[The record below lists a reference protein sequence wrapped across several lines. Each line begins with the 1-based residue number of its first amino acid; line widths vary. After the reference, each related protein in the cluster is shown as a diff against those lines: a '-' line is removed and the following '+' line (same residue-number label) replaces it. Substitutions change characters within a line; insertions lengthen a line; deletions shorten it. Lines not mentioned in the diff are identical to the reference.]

1 MENTKKQL
9 MAQVTLHLE
18 QLTKNEIK
26 LDKQR
31 DHILALEE
39 ELTNIKR
46 ESIAELYDRM
56 MHQLSQTVYKVAF
69 NGDMREDDLG
79 WLAQVQIS
87 QKLLDGSYF
96 LLNGYQ
102 PKDANRDR
110 KQGLIERADKAHK
123 ATQDAINGRR
133 PFREL
138 AEQTAALKALSTTV
152 QQLDAATRSRL
163 FGMTGNTAL
172 AYGEPK
178 IAAAKA
184 AHNLPQQRAE
194 ATITDEEAAQL
205 KALGFEVDA
214 SATLS
219 DEEFAARTRLNQ
231 AADKDMQAANDIVKG
246 EADQKVS

>member
-1 MENTKKQL
+1 MTNTKTEL
-9 MAQVTLHLE
+9 LAQIAEME
-18 QLTKNEIK
+18 QKH
-26 LDKQR
+26 DKQR
-31 DHILALEE
+31 GYITTIET
-39 ELTNIKR
+39 ELQNIKR
-46 ESIAELYDRM
+46 ESIAELYDRLM
-56 MHQLSQTVYKVAF
+56 NQLSQVVYKVAF

-184 AHNLPQQRAE
+184 AHNLPEQRAE
-194 ATITDEEAAQL
+194 ATITKEEAEHL
-205 KALGFEVDA
+205 EGLGFTINLAAMMAE
-214 SATLS
+214 
-219 DEEFAARTRLNQ
+219 EEFAARDRLNQ
-231 AADKDMQAANDIVKG
+231 AADKNMQAANDIVKG
-246 EADQKVS
+246 EVDQKVS

>member
-1 MENTKKQL
+1 MSNTKTEL
-9 MAQVTLHLE
+9 LAQIAEME
-18 QLTKNEIK
+18 QKH
-26 LDKQR
+26 DKQR
-31 DHILALEE
+31 DYITTIET
-39 ELTNIKR
+39 ELQNIKR
-46 ESIAELYDRM
+46 ESIAELYDRLM
-56 MHQLSQTVYKVAF
+56 NQLSQVVYKVAF

-184 AHNLPQQRAE
+184 AHNLPEQRAE
-194 ATITDEEAAQL
+194 ATITKEEAEHL
-205 KALGFEVDA
+205 EGLGFTINLAAMMAE
-214 SATLS
+214 
-219 DEEFAARTRLNQ
+219 EEFAARDRLNQ

-246 EADQKVS
+246 ETDQKVS

>member
-1 MENTKKQL
+1 MSNTKTEL
-9 MAQVTLHLE
+9 LAQIAEMEAKH
-18 QLTKNEIK
+18 
-26 LDKQR
+26 DKQR
-31 DHILALEE
+31 DHIATIET
-39 ELTNIKR
+39 ELQNIKR
-46 ESIAELYDRM
+46 ESIAELYDRLM
-56 MHQLSQTVYKVAF
+56 NQLSQVVYKVAF

-184 AHNLPQQRAE
+184 AHNLPEQRAE
-194 ATITDEEAAQL
+194 ATITKEEAEHL
-205 KALGFEVDA
+205 EGLGFTINLAAMMAE
-214 SATLS
+214 
-219 DEEFAARTRLNQ
+219 EEFAARDRLNQ

-246 EADQKVS
+246 EVDQKVS

>member
-1 MENTKKQL
+1 
-9 MAQVTLHLE
+9 MAQITEYLAQITEMEAKH
-18 QLTKNEIK
+18 
-26 LDKQR
+26 DKQR
-31 DHILALEE
+31 DHIVTIET
-39 ELTNIKR
+39 ELQNIKR
-46 ESIAELYDRM
+46 ESIAEIYDRL

-110 KQGLIERADKAHK
+110 KQGLIEKADKAHK

-184 AHNLPQQRAE
+184 AHNLPEQRAE
-194 ATITDEEAAQL
+194 ATITKEEAEHL
-205 KALGFEVDA
+205 EGLGFTINLAAMMAE
-214 SATLS
+214 
-219 DEEFAARTRLNQ
+219 EEFAARDRLNQ
-231 AADKDMQAANDIVKG
+231 AADKDMQAANDIDKG
-246 EADQKVS
+246 EVDQKVS

>member
-1 MENTKKQL
+1 MSNTKTEL
-9 MAQVTLHLE
+9 LAQIAEMEAKH
-18 QLTKNEIK
+18 
-26 LDKQR
+26 DKQR
-31 DHILALEE
+31 DHIITIET
-39 ELTNIKR
+39 ELQNIKR
-46 ESIAELYDRM
+46 ESIAEIYDRL
-56 MHQLSQTVYKVAF
+56 MHQLSQIVYKVAF

-184 AHNLPQQRAE
+184 AHNLPEQRAE
-194 ATITDEEAAQL
+194 ATITKEEAEHL
-205 KALGFEVDA
+205 EGLGFTINLEA
-214 SATLS
+214 MMA
-219 DEEFAARTRLNQ
+219 EQEFAARDRLNQ

-246 EADQKVS
+246 EVDQKVS

>member
-1 MENTKKQL
+1 MTNTKTEL
-9 MAQVTLHLE
+9 LAQVSELT
-18 QLTKNEIK
+18 TKNA
-26 LDKQR
+26 KQR
-31 DHILALEE
+31 DHILTIEQ

-46 ESIAELYDRM
+46 ESITEIYDRM

-79 WLAQVQIS
+79 WLAQVQMS

-110 KQGLIERADKAHK
+110 KLGLNERADKAYK

-138 AEQTAALKALSTTV
+138 KEQYEALSALSTTV
-152 QQLDAATRSRL
+152 QQLDHATRSRL
-163 FGMTGNTAL
+163 FGMTGNAAL

-178 IAAAKA
+178 ITAAKA
-184 AHNLPQQRAE
+184 AHNLPEQRAE
-194 ATITDEEAAQL
+194 ATITDEEAAEL
-205 KALGFEVDA
+205 KA
-214 SATLS
+214 
-219 DEEFAARTRLNQ
+219 
-231 AADKDMQAANDIVKG
+231 
-246 EADQKVS
+246 

>member
-1 MENTKKQL
+1 MSNTKTEL
-9 MAQVTLHLE
+9 LAQIAEMEAKH
-18 QLTKNEIK
+18 
-26 LDKQR
+26 DKQR
-31 DHILALEE
+31 DHIVTIET
-39 ELTNIKR
+39 ELKNIKR
-46 ESIAELYDRM
+46 ESIAEIYDRM
-56 MHQLSQTVYKVAF
+56 MNQLSQVVYKVAF

-184 AHNLPQQRAE
+184 AHNLPEQRAE
-194 ATITDEEAAQL
+194 ATITKEEAEHL
-205 KALGFEVDA
+205 EGLGFTINLAAMMAE
-214 SATLS
+214 
-219 DEEFAARTRLNQ
+219 EEFAARDRLNQ
-231 AADKDMQAANDIVKG
+231 AADKDMQAANDTIKG
-246 EADQKVS
+246 EVDQKIS

>member
-1 MENTKKQL
+1 MTNTKTEL
-9 MAQVTLHLE
+9 LAQVSELT
-18 QLTKNEIK
+18 TKNA
-26 LDKQR
+26 KQR
-31 DHILALEE
+31 DHILTIEQ

-46 ESIAELYDRM
+46 ESIVEIYDRL

-163 FGMTGNTAL
+163 FSMTGNTAL

-184 AHNLPQQRAE
+184 AHNLPEQRAE
-194 ATITDEEAAQL
+194 ATITKEEAEHL
-205 KALGFEVDA
+205 EGLGFTINLAAMMAE
-214 SATLS
+214 
-219 DEEFAARTRLNQ
+219 EEFAARDRLNQ
-231 AADKDMQAANDIVKG
+231 AADKDMQAANDTIKG
-246 EADQKVS
+246 EVDQKIS

>member
-1 MENTKKQL
+1 MSNTKTEL
-9 MAQVTLHLE
+9 LAQIAEMEAKH
-18 QLTKNEIK
+18 
-26 LDKQR
+26 DKQR
-31 DHILALEE
+31 DHIVTIET
-39 ELTNIKR
+39 ELQNIKR
-46 ESIAELYDRM
+46 ESIAELYDRLM
-56 MHQLSQTVYKVAF
+56 NQLSQVVYKVAF

-178 IAAAKA
+178 IEAAKA
-184 AHNLPQQRAE
+184 AHNLPEQRAE
-194 ATITDEEAAQL
+194 ATITKEEAEHL
-205 KALGFEVDA
+205 EGLGFTINLEA
-214 SATLS
+214 MMAE
-219 DEEFAARTRLNQ
+219 EEFAARDRLNQ
-231 AADKDMQAANDIVKG
+231 AADKDMQAANDTIKG
-246 EADQKVS
+246 EVDQKVS

>member
-1 MENTKKQL
+1 MSNTKTEL
-9 MAQVTLHLE
+9 LAQIAEMEAKH
-18 QLTKNEIK
+18 
-26 LDKQR
+26 DKQR
-31 DHILALEE
+31 DHIITIET
-39 ELTNIKR
+39 ELQNIKR
-46 ESIAELYDRM
+46 ESIAEIYDRM

-184 AHNLPQQRAE
+184 AHNLPEQRAE
-194 ATITDEEAAQL
+194 ATITKEEAEHL
-205 KALGFEVDA
+205 EGLGFTINLEA
-214 SATLS
+214 MMA
-219 DEEFAARTRLNQ
+219 EQEFAARDRLNQ
-231 AADKDMQAANDIVKG
+231 AADKDMQAANDIIKG
-246 EADQKVS
+246 EVDQKVS

>member
-1 MENTKKQL
+1 MSNTKTEL
-9 MAQVTLHLE
+9 LAQVSELT
-18 QLTKNEIK
+18 TKNA
-26 LDKQR
+26 KQR
-31 DHILALEE
+31 DHILTIEQ

-46 ESIAELYDRM
+46 ESIAEIYDRM
-56 MHQLSQTVYKVAF
+56 MHQLSQVVYKVAY

-110 KQGLIERADKAHK
+110 KLGLNERADKAYK

-138 AEQTAALKALSTTV
+138 KEQYEALNALSTTV
-152 QQLDAATRSRL
+152 KQLDHATRSRL
-163 FGMTGNTAL
+163 FGLTGNTAL

-178 IAAAKA
+178 IATAKA
-184 AHNLPQQRAE
+184 AHNLPEQRAE
-194 ATITDEEAAQL
+194 ATMTKEEAEYL
-205 KALGFEVDA
+205 EGLGFTINLEA
-214 SATLS
+214 MMAE
-219 DEEFAARTRLNQ
+219 EEFAARDRLNQ

-246 EADQKVS
+246 EVDQKVS

>member
-1 MENTKKQL
+1 MSNTKTEL
-9 MAQVTLHLE
+9 LAQVSELT
-18 QLTKNEIK
+18 TKNA
-26 LDKQR
+26 KQR
-31 DHILALEE
+31 DHILTIEQ

-46 ESIAELYDRM
+46 ESIAEIYDRM

-184 AHNLPQQRAE
+184 AQNLPEQRAE
-194 ATITDEEAAQL
+194 ATMTKEEAEHL
-205 KALGFEVDA
+205 EGLGFTINLAAMMAE
-214 SATLS
+214 
-219 DEEFAARTRLNQ
+219 EEFAARDRLNQ

-246 EADQKVS
+246 EVDQKVS

>member
-87 QKLLDGSYF
+87 QKLLD
-96 LLNGYQ
+96 Q
-102 PKDANRDR
+102 
-110 KQGLIERADKAHK
+110 
-123 ATQDAINGRR
+123 RR
-133 PFREL
+133 
-138 AEQTAALKALSTTV
+138 
-152 QQLDAATRSRL
+152 
-163 FGMTGNTAL
+163 
-172 AYGEPK
+172 
-178 IAAAKA
+178 
-184 AHNLPQQRAE
+184 
-194 ATITDEEAAQL
+194 
-205 KALGFEVDA
+205 
-214 SATLS
+214 
-219 DEEFAARTRLNQ
+219 
-231 AADKDMQAANDIVKG
+231 
-246 EADQKVS
+246 